1 MHETY
6 NDLSFLSEK
15 IKIGEVEKLLDN
27 FFDKKEHVIYIRDIK
42 QILHQGLILKKCIES
57 LISIKKIS

>member
-6 NDLSFLSEK
+6 NDLSFLSER
-15 IKIGEVEKLLDN
+15 IKIGEVQKLLDN
-27 FFDKKEHVIYIRDIK
+27 FFDKKEHVIHIRDLK
-42 QILHQGLILKKCIES
+42 QILHQVLIFKKCIES